1 MRRLLCIIAVI
12 AVILQVTACSS
23 TRENNIY
30 VRDVE
35 YDSFRDVPDVT
46 SDEIAAI
53 EALAEQTNSL
63 AYGMTMSTECFRDT
77 TGGMTCGFAVLFCEW
92 LTQFFDIEFSPVI
105 YEWDALLEGLQSGE
119 IAFSGEISSSLADM
133 SGYYMTEPIADR
145 RIRVVSVE
153 GLEKLAVIGRYR
165 PLRYGFL
172 DGTTTESTVK
182 SFISR
187 SPYESVP
194 VQNYNFAYQQ
204 LLLGDIDAL
213 FMDETVE
220 GMFALYGNLI
230 IEDFLPLSFNSVSMA
245 TCDATLEPIIS
256 VVRKYMRSTG
266 SYKFTQLY
274 DSGRTSYLRWNLVNR
289 LSPEETYYIDDQSA
303 IGKSVEVFVDSDNY
317 PTSFFNITDGEWQG
331 ITIDILNEI
340 SSLTGLSFV
349 YSDSHG
355 NTGGDPAPDYP
366 VHDDWLMAD
375 VVRTAAH
382 EQVSLFADVAYQTD
396 YYAFLSAS
404 DFRNLT
410 LSYVPYVRV
419 GVVAGTDPAEMFYSL
434 FPGHPDTTEYQ
445 TISEAIKALTSG
457 DIDVLMGTR
466 NMLLN
471 MINYMELTGYKANL
485 VLQRPYELYFMFSAD
500 NVPLAGIINKA
511 QSLVNTQQI
520 VDDWTRR
527 VFDYTGAMIK
537 SQRPYLVGISVSLA
551 GVLLLLAILF
561 LRNKQM
567 ASRLE
572 RQVHER
578 TAELEV
584 QTEAAKVASTAKSEF
599 LARMSHEI
607 RTPLNAIIGMTE
619 IARRAQFLDKK
630 DMSLD
635 EISVASEHLLGILND
650 VLDMAKIES
659 GKFTL
664 MQEPFNLLTAM
675 NEVANII
682 NQRCDEKGVEFS
694 TYFGVEAGR
703 GAFGDRL
710 RLKQVLIN
718 LLGNAV
724 KFTPNGGEV
733 RFTVEASDGDDVRF
747 VVDDTGI
754 GIPEEQL
761 DKLFKSF
768 EQADSSIAVRFGGT
782 GLGLA
787 ISQNLI
793 GLMGGEITVTSELG
807 EGSSFEFTI
816 ALERVV
822 LEDAAQAVTET
833 PDLTGKRILVV
844 EDIEINRLII
854 SELLADTHLIIEEA
868 EDGAQA
874 LELFT
879 ASPSRYYDLIFM
891 DVQMPNMN
899 GYEATYAIRELDRE
913 DAAEVPILAMTANAY
928 KEDIDN
934 ALSSGMN
941 SHLSK
946 PIDIDEVMLALKKY
960 LGPVDK

>member
-1 MRRLLCIIAVI
+1 MFCILIAT
-12 AVILQVTACSS
+12 AAILQVTACSS
-23 TRENNIY
+23 ARDSNEY

-35 YDSFRDVPDVT
+35 YESFRDVPDVT
-46 SDEIAAI
+46 ADEIAAI
-53 EALAEQTNSL
+53 ENLAAHAAPL
-63 AYGMTMSTECFRDT
+63 VYGMTMSTECFRDSN
-77 TGGMTCGFAVLFCEW
+77 GGVTRGFAVLFCEW
-92 LTQFFDIEFSPVI
+92 LTQFFGVEFSPVI
-105 YEWDALLEGLQSGE
+105 YEWDALREGLHSGD
-119 IAFSGEISSSLADM
+119 IAFSGEISSSLVDTN
-133 SGYYMTEPIADR
+133 GFYMTEPIAER

-172 DGTTTESTVK
+172 DGTTTESTVRT
-182 SFISR
+182 FISR

-245 TCDATLEPIIS
+245 TCNATLEPIIS
-256 VVRKYMRSTG
+256 VVRKYMRNTG

-274 DSGRTSYLRWNLVNR
+274 DSGRIDYLRWNLINR
-289 LSPEETYYIDDQSA
+289 LTPEETYYIDDRSA
-303 IGKSVEVFVDSDNY
+303 IGKSVDVFVDSDNY
-317 PTSFFNITDGEWQG
+317 PTSFFNVTDGEWQG
-331 ITIDILNEI
+331 ITIDILKEI
-340 SSLTGLSFV
+340 SSLTGLNFA
-349 YSDSHG
+349 YMESDEGAAGEPQAEPPGS
-355 NTGGDPAPDYP
+355 N
-366 VHDDWLMAD
+366 DWLTAD
-375 VVRTAAH
+375 VVRTAEH
-382 EQVSLFADVAYQTD
+382 EQVSLFADSAYQTD
-396 YYAFLSAS
+396 YYAFISAS
-404 DFRNLT
+404 DFRNIT

-419 GVVAGTDPAEMFYSL
+419 GVVAGTATAEMFYSL
-434 FPGHPDTTEYQ
+434 FPGHPDVVEYQ
-445 TISEAIKALTSG
+445 TNSDAIKALTNG

-485 VLQRPYELYFMFSAD
+485 VLQRPYELYFTFSLD
-500 NVPLAGIINKA
+500 SVPLAGIVNKA
-511 QSLVNTQQI
+511 QPLVDTQQI

-537 SQRPYLVGISVSLA
+537 SQRPYLVGISVSLT
-551 GVLLLLAILF
+551 GVLLLLVILF

-567 ASRLE
+567 AVRLE

-619 IARRAQFLDKK
+619 IARRALQLDKK

-635 EISVASEHLLGILND
+635 EISIASEHLLGILND

-664 MQEPFNLLTAM
+664 MREPFDLPEAM

-682 NQRCDEKGVEFS
+682 NQRCSEKGVEFF
-694 TYFGVEAGR
+694 TYFGVETGR
-703 GAFGDRL
+703 GALGDRL

-733 RFTVEASDGDDVRF
+733 HFSVEALDGDDVHF
-747 VVDDTGI
+747 AVEDTGI
-754 GIPEEQL
+754 GIPEEQI
-761 DKLFKSF
+761 DRLFKSF

-793 GLMGGEITVTSELG
+793 GLMGGEITVSSELG
-807 EGSSFEFTI
+807 EGSTFEFTI
-816 ALERVV
+816 TLDRVV
-822 LEDAAQAVTET
+822 LENAAHVAAEA

-854 SELLADTHLIIEEA
+854 SELLADTHLAIEEA

-879 ASPSRYYDLIFM
+879 SSPPRYYDLIFM

-934 ALSSGMN
+934 AISSGMN

-946 PIDIDEVMLALKKY
+946 PIDIDEVMSALRKY
-960 LGPVDK
+960 LAK